1 MALLSLVRRGPHRL
15 ERVVGEAEAG
25 SGGRCPHQHWR
36 VGSNDSVNRAG
47 HGDEAVDAALQV
59 SRIDAHH
66 RAPHRQGAVAAD
78 HKIEPEAPAARRKS
92 VARYVPAGTSSKR
105 RAMVRFLLL

>member
-59 SRIDAHH
+59 SRIDAHY
-66 RAPHRQGAVAAD
+66 RAPQRQGPVAAD
-78 HKIEPEAPAARRKS
+78 HEIEPEA
-92 VARYVPAGTSSKR
+92 AGCQEEVGRPVSDGGYEE
-105 RAMVRFLLL
+105 